1 MTPYEFTEN
10 VSEIGCLRAAER
22 LPTDMANLAKV
33 VGFVIQLTV
42 AARE

>member
-1 MTPYEFTEN
+1 M
-10 VSEIGCLRAAER
+10 LAR
-22 LPTDMANLAKV
+22 LGVYGPRSDFLTDMANLAKV